1 MRNAKQTVRWALAA
15 ALLSPLL
22 EAAVVHVS
30 PAGSDSTGNGS
41 AERPFSSFDKAVAA
55 ASAEAEAAVVL
66 EAGTYSSPQY
76 SFPIN
81 LELKRSLTL
90 RGAAGGQAILLGAN
104 ETALLKISVAA
115 AAAGSAP
122 PAVVFESL
130 EFRGGLTGLSVVGA
144 ADARFEARVEKCSF
158 SNQRYQGAELVAG
171 ERGLL
176 KAEIRENR
184 IEGGPPFGIDLGTRL
199 RGSLELKV
207 VDNRIEGPKGEAGP
221 S

>member
-122 PAVVFESL
+122 PAVVCESL
-130 EFRGGLTGLSVVGA
+130 EFRGGLTASAWSGPRTPGSKPGWRS
-144 ADARFEARVEKCSF
+144 ARSRISA
-158 SNQRYQGAELVAG
+158 
-171 ERGLL
+171 
-176 KAEIRENR
+176 IRER
-184 IEGGPPFGIDLGTRL
+184 SWWRESGGC
-199 RGSLELKV
+199 
-207 VDNRIEGPKGEAGP
+207 
-221 S
+221 